1 MTEQKNATSDELVAK
16 VESNGQLFSARNGS
30 TAESKVQ
37 RSGSGGF
44 MKTYFVSMTMPNMA
58 DFLGDATY
66 ILDNGKSTWQE
77 NACEFSGRICYKSV
91 DKMGNSSNFL
101 PARIR
106 EGHEDIIEHIVV
118 TIAMEG
124 DGDGT
129 EKSMHC
135 LRGKNRHCEVCS
147 IRRDRGDAD
156 QEPVWYVSANLRAW
170 LDLFRLG
177 EMEDALPILK
187 AIAPNI
193 FFEFSPPAPSIHLFD
208 LAAAIGYSGWL
219 THLRT
224 PINVAQ
230 TTDGPQRVTLLGAN
244 LPFDYSKIN
253 VNLPPTA
260 AVYVARQQD
269 HGSAT
274 FLFEGISRACTHQ
287 LVRHRLGSYSQE
299 SSRYVDLGKGGW
311 RPVIPPSIMAKPEAA
326 KAISKFWGEAENL
339 YGSLRDMGIR
349 KEDARFILPVAAE
362 TRVVVTMNLASW
374 DHFLWL
380 RADKASQWE
389 IQALAKQVESQLSQ
403 IASMPKE
410 WV

>member
-1 MTEQKNATSDELVAK
+1 
-16 VESNGQLFSARNGS
+16 
-30 TAESKVQ
+30 
-37 RSGSGGF
+37 
-44 MKTYFVSMTMPNMA
+44 
-58 DFLGDATY
+58 
-66 ILDNGKSTWQE
+66 
-77 NACEFSGRICYKSV
+77 
-91 DKMGNSSNFL
+91 
-101 PARIR
+101 
-106 EGHEDIIEHIVV
+106 
-118 TIAMEG
+118 MEG

-129 EKSMHC
+129 EKNMHY

-156 QEPVWYVSANLRAW
+156 QETVWYVSANLRAW

-187 AIAPNI
+187 TIAPNI

-208 LAAAIGYSGWL
+208 FPAAIGYSGWL

-224 PINVAQ
+224 PISVAQ

-253 VNLPPTA
+253 ANLPPTKP
-260 AVYVARQQD
+260 VYVARQQD

-326 KAISKFWGEAENL
+326 KAITKFWGEAENL

-380 RADKASQWE
+380 RAA
-389 IQALAKQVESQLSQ
+389 ILAG
-403 IASMPKE
+403 
-410 WV
+410 